1 MAITETVIKQ
11 VPTYHKDP
19 ETGEEDRSKTPR
31 LVDEVK
37 VEATG
42 KDVEALRP
50 VFERAEWQK
59 RNQLAAKKRKY
70 GVTRITDPQGN
81 VGEIF
86 GHEEE
91 KYRNLGWG
99 RAATRP
105 TFSVPFGE
113 VKTAG
118 RFRRTKYKFIDGEL
132 VEVFREEK

>member
-11 VPTYHKDP
+11 VPRYHEDP

-31 LVDEVK
+31 LVDEVE
-37 VEATG
+37 VRATG

-50 VFERAEWQK
+50 AFAKGAEIRQ
-59 RNQLAAKKRKY
+59 NQSAARRKKY

-86 GHEEE
+86 PHEEE
-91 KYRNLGWG
+91 KYRALGWG
-99 RAATRP
+99 QAATRP

-113 VKTAG
+113 
-118 RFRRTKYKFIDGEL
+118 RRYAKGFSRTIYKYVDGEL
-132 VEVFREEK
+132 TVVSREEK